1 MSQCRTDAASRLAHG
16 RGAISFVLL
25 ILAAPL
31 LAACTTAQ
39 LDALPKEI
47 GGLPEGAPKRLD
59 NPPPFPAVHDMPPAR
74 SQALM
79 DKDEQT
85 RLQSDLVA
93 ARTKLQTQQNQAKQA
108 AKPQAKPAAKAAA
121 QAQKPAATVKR
132 SKRPTALSDD
142 NSGASGRA
150 PANSARQAPSAPAA
164 ANNASEAAWPTPPA
178 AR

>member
-1 MSQCRTDAASRLAHG
+1 MG
-16 RGAISFVLL
+16 IVLL
-25 ILAAPL
+25 ILAVPL

-47 GGLPEGAPKRLD
+47 GGLPESAPKRLD
-59 NPPPFPAVHDMPPAR
+59 NPPPFPAVHDMPPPR

-93 ARTKLQTQQNQAKQA
+93 ARTKLQTQQNQTQQA
-108 AKPQAKPAAKAAA
+108 AKAQAKPAAKAPA

-150 PANSARQAPSAPAA
+150 PANSARQSPAA
-164 ANNASEAAWPTPPA
+164 ANNATEAAWPTPPA